1 MSKHSSSHLT
11 PPPKTRVRRQATRPG
26 VDWVDA
32 MHDHCFRLDMMAELL
47 AACGQPLEPEVTE
60 QIGLWVGQEVC
71 ALIALLD
78 ELEGTR

>member
-1 MSKHSSSHLT
+1 MSKHSSSNLT
-11 PPPKTRVRRQATRPG
+11 ASRKIRLRAARPN

-47 AACGQPLEPEVTE
+47 AACGQPLEREVME
-60 QIGLWVGQEVC
+60 QIGLWVGQEAR
-71 ALIALLD
+71 ALMALMD

>member
-1 MSKHSSSHLT
+1 MSKTLSSRLT
-11 PPPKTRVRRQATRPG
+11 ASRKNHACRQATRPG

-60 QIGLWVGQEVC
+60 QIGLWVGQEVR

>member
-1 MSKHSSSHLT
+1 MQMNLT
-11 PPPKTRVRRQATRPG
+11 PSPKTRSRRRAAHPG

-60 QIGLWVGQEVC
+60 QIGLWVGQEVR

>member
-1 MSKHSSSHLT
+1 MKPKTDLT
-11 PPPKTRVRRQATRPG
+11 PSRKNSVRRQATRPG

-60 QIGLWVGQEVC
+60 QIGLWVGHEVR

-78 ELEGTR
+78 ELEGAR